1 MPKPRISHSTG
12 KNFSHSGIRSPRPL
26 RSLSYECSNLTTFF
40 KIKNVNYHASDVSGL
55 FWEQKP
61 LILSSITIQW
71 NSESR
76 RLQLAYL
83 TISAPVT
90 ELGSIGSYIRCRCCS
105 FHHKMLLNWA
115 KLITINQ
122 NMEQFATVKV
132 RFAYITSSDQ
142 GARQFFN
149 ISAYT
154 FPFLQ
159 CRRF

>member
-26 RSLSYECSNLTTFF
+26 RALSYECSNLTTFF

-83 TISAPVT
+83 THICTRHWV
-90 ELGSIGSYIRCRCCS
+90 GVNIRCRCCS

-122 NMEQFATVKV
+122 NMEQFATVKD